1 MKQVLMVNLGRQ
13 YGGAERYIE
22 NVLKLMGDEE
32 CFHIFARENS
42 SFYTRC
48 QANGFK
54 NIVPIS
60 LSPISVCGSVI
71 KALKYIR
78 KYDINI
84 IHTHGINS
92 EVFAYLLRLLLG
104 KKRISFISTVHGIA
118 EMDRINEPVF
128 KRKIFSKIQI
138 FVLRHFDTVLAVSE
152 SIKENLIDK
161 GLDSDVI
168 HVIYHFVDCNNVKR
182 KYMYHDPLKICSVG
196 RLEKV
201 KNIELLI
208 DAIANMNDC
217 NRLRC
222 DIYGEG
228 SLRKTLQKK
237 IDELG
242 MTDII
247 TLKGFENDVNKIYN
261 SNDILVQTSFYESFG
276 LTVIE
281 AMRCGLLVVC
291 SKVGGMAEI
300 VNNGTNGLLFES
312 NNVVE
317 LTNILEDI
325 CLKKYNMVSLSQN
338 AQRDVVMRFSPLRH
352 KEILQHVY
360 EEK

>member
-22 NVLKLMGDEE
+22 NVLKLMGDEY

-60 LSPISVCGSVI
+60 LRPIFVCDSVI

-78 KYDINI
+78 KYDIDI

-104 KKRISFISTVHGIA
+104 RKKISFISTVHGIA

-128 KRKIFSKIQI
+128 KRRIFSQIQI
-138 FVLRHFDTVLAVSE
+138 FVLRHFDTVIAVSE
-152 SIKENLIDK
+152 SIKEDLIGK
-161 GLDSDVI
+161 GLDSNI
-168 HVIYHFVDCNNVKR
+168 IPVIYHFVDCNNMER
-182 KYMYHDPLKICSVG
+182 KYSHHDPLKICCVG

-208 DAIANMNDC
+208 DAIANMTDYDS
-217 NRLRC
+217 LRC

-228 SLRKTLQKK
+228 SLRESLQIK

-242 MTDII
+242 MTNII
-247 TLKGFENDVNKIYN
+247 SLKGFENDVNRIYN
-261 SNDILVQTSFYESFG
+261 SHDVLVQTSFYESFG

-281 AMRCGLLVVC
+281 AMKCGLLVVC

-300 VNNGTNGLLFES
+300 VNNGINGLLFES

-317 LTNILEDI
+317 LTNILENI
-325 CLKKYNMVSLSQN
+325 CLNKYNMISLSQN
-338 AQRDVVMRFSPLRH
+338 AQREVMVRFSPLRH
-352 KEILQHVY
+352 KKLLQHVY
-360 EEK
+360 EGR